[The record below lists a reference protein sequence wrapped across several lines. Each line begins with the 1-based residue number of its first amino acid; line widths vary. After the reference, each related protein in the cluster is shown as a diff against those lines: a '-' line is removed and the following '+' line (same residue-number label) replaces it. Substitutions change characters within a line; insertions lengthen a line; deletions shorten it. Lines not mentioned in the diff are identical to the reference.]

1 MSSVPSRHR
10 DEVLIGIDAGTSVIK
25 AVAFTADGEALA
37 SSSVANQYRSDAD
50 GTGEQDITQT
60 WESSLH
66 VLTQLLADNDGMA
79 ARVVGI
85 AVTGQG
91 DGTWLLDDAG
101 EPVHNAWLWM
111 DSRSVAEVEVLEAS
125 ERMPL
130 IYERTGTGVNV
141 CQMRAQLNWMKRHTP
156 EVLEK
161 AAVSFHCKDYL
172 YFKLT
177 GVRATDPSEGVFTFG
192 NLQTRDLDDEVIDAL
207 GLSEYR
213 HLLPPIVD
221 GCEQA
226 GVLKR
231 ELSRALGL
239 ADDLPVVLGYVDV
252 ICTALGGGLYAPD
265 VRPGLSVIGS
275 TGMHM
280 KWIASADEV
289 TLNEARSGY
298 TMLFP
303 GGGLAQ
309 MQSNMAA
316 TLNIDWLLDVACEAV
331 TLAGFTVSRKEM
343 LSRME
348 EAVANEPPGHILYHP
363 YISHAGERGPFTAPQ
378 ARASFTGL
386 NQSVGYAGMM
396 RAVYEGLALAAR
408 DCFDAMGTL
417 PGEIRLSGGAA
428 RSAVLRR
435 ILGAALARPLRLVES
450 EEAGA
455 AGACMIAAVQI
466 GLFEDLGACCDAWV
480 NNRLGEAIE
489 PDLALVQHYERL
501 LPVYQQTRKSL
512 SPHWSTL
519 ARIRG

>member
-1 MSSVPSRHR
+1 MSLSPASKGN
-10 DEVLIGIDAGTSVIK
+10 VLIGVDAGTSVIK
-25 AVAFTADGEALA
+25 AVAFTADGEALG
-37 SSSVANQYRSDAD
+37 SSSVANQYRTDTD

-60 WESSLH
+60 WQSTLQ
-66 VLTQLLADNDGMA
+66 VLSQLLNDNEGMA
-79 ARVVGI
+79 SRVVCI

-101 EPVHNAWLWM
+101 EPVHNAWLWL
-111 DSRSVAEVEVLEAS
+111 DSRSIAEVEALEES
-125 ERMPL
+125 PGMPL

-141 CQMRAQLNWMKRHTP
+141 CQMRAQLNWMKKHTP
-156 EVLEK
+156 EVLDK

-192 NLQTRDLDDEVIDAL
+192 NLKTRDLDNEVIDAL
-207 GLSEYR
+207 GLSEHR

-226 GVLKR
+226 GSLTR
-231 ELSRALGL
+231 ELSRQLGL
-239 ADDLPVVLGYVDV
+239 ADELPVVLGYVDV

-265 VRPGLSVIGS
+265 TRPGLSIIGS

-280 KWIASADEV
+280 KWIASADEI

-316 TLNIDWLLDVACEAV
+316 TINIDWLIDVACEAV
-331 TLAGFTVSRKEM
+331 AVAGFEVSRQQM
-343 LSRME
+343 LERLE
-348 EAVANEPPGHILYHP
+348 AAVAQQPPGHVLYHP

-386 NQSVGYAGMM
+386 DQSVGYAGMM
-396 RAVYEGLALAAR
+396 RAVYEGLAMAAR
-408 DCFDAMGTL
+408 DCFDAMGAL
-417 PGEIRLSGGAA
+417 PEEIRLSGGAA
-428 RSAVLRR
+428 RSAVLRN

-466 GLFEDLGACCDAWV
+466 GLFDDLSACCDAWV
-480 NNRLGEAIE
+480 NSRLGDAIE
-489 PDLALVQHYERL
+489 PDQAWVQHYERL
-501 LPVYQQTRKSL
+501 LPVYQDTRKSL

-519 ARIRG
+519 ARIRE